1 LAGAEEPLE
10 KALKAQISAGAPS
23 AVARLEMS
31 TLDRC
36 WAGAVGRF
44 AHDDPR
50 LLRADDA
57 FRIASVSKH
66 VTATVAVML
75 DRRGVLGLD
84 QPLGDQLV
92 VSSQVDAI
100 PVSSNTRRR

>member
-1 LAGAEEPLE
+1 
-10 KALKAQISAGAPS
+10 
-23 AVARLEMS
+23 
-31 TLDRC
+31 
-36 WAGAVGRF
+36 
-44 AHDDPR
+44 
-50 LLRADDA
+50 
-57 FRIASVSKH
+57 
-66 VTATVAVML
+66 ML